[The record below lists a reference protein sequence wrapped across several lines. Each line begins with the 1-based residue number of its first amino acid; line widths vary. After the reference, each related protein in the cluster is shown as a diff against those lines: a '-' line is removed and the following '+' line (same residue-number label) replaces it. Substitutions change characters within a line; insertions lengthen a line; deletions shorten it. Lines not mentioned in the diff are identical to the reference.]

1 MSEKLK
7 RIIEDIKF
15 LLGSMAE
22 GDYSVISKVPE
33 RYIGIYAE
41 ILDSIEKLK
50 EKQSQTIYHIN
61 QVSSQVAVGSSDLAQ
76 SAQNLTK
83 HVQENAKLTDSAY
96 EKAKFMGLEANTGK
110 EKMNELLKAM
120 ERISSTSSEIEAI
133 ITGIEDIA
141 NQTNLL
147 SLNAAI
153 EAARAGEA
161 GRGFSVVAES
171 IRELA
176 EQSAVA
182 SANTKK
188 LIETSLYEI
197 KNGNEITKDTS
208 DTLNKVMEEV
218 DEILIA
224 VSKVRSASDIQAEEV
239 AEIEKGISQISDVV
253 QNTLATAEET
263 SATSEELSAQVVSL
277 SELVGQF
284 KLMEKEE

>member
-1 MSEKLK
+1 M
-7 RIIEDIKF
+7 
-15 LLGSMAE
+15 
-22 GDYSVISKVPE
+22 
-33 RYIGIYAE
+33 
-41 ILDSIEKLK
+41 
-50 EKQSQTIYHIN
+50 
-61 QVSSQVAVGSSDLAQ
+61 
-76 SAQNLTK
+76 
-83 HVQENAKLTDSAY
+83 
-96 EKAKFMGLEANTGK
+96 
-110 EKMNELLKAM
+110 
-120 ERISSTSSEIEAI
+120 
-133 ITGIEDIA
+133 
-141 NQTNLL
+141 
-147 SLNAAI
+147 
-153 EAARAGEA
+153 
-161 GRGFSVVAES
+161 AES

>member
-1 MSEKLK
+1 M
-7 RIIEDIKF
+7 F
-15 LLGSMAE
+15 
-22 GDYSVISKVPE
+22 
-33 RYIGIYAE
+33 
-41 ILDSIEKLK
+41 
-50 EKQSQTIYHIN
+50 T
-61 QVSSQVAVGSSDLAQ
+61 
-76 SAQNLTK
+76 
-83 HVQENAKLTDSAY
+83 KLTDSAY

-239 AEIEKGISQISDVV
+239 AEIEKGISLISDVV

-263 SATSEELSAQVVSL
+263 SATSEELSAQVL
-277 SELVGQF
+277 NGYRYDNF
-284 KLMEKEE
+284 